1 MKSKLLLS
9 LGLVS
14 ILGMAQASEGTPEV
28 RNIMEMFAR
37 LSPADQASGSD
48 TDMKTAPPALLK
60 IQKLCL
66 GSARMCAVV
75 YL

>member
-1 MKSKLLLS
+1 MLTFLSVKCKS
-9 LGLVS
+9 
-14 ILGMAQASEGTPEV
+14 PV
-28 RNIMEMFAR
+28 RV
-37 LSPADQASGSD
+37 SPADQASGSD

-60 IQKLCL
+60 IPKLCL

>member
-1 MKSKLLLS
+1 VSLS
-9 LGLVS
+9 VRVS
-14 ILGMAQASEGTPEV
+14 MLFLCFCVS
-28 RNIMEMFAR
+28 
-37 LSPADQASGSD
+37 LSVFFLHVYVFSADQASGSD

-60 IQKLCL
+60 IPKLCL